1 MEIYFVSN
9 LKKDMKLVNRKQ
21 QAVYSLDKD
30 ALELTHDNKIS
41 FLEKKKTAFKYY
53 FIKMMVKNKTC

>member
-1 MEIYFVSN
+1 MTKENREFFVSN
-9 LKKDMKLVNRKQ
+9 LQKDIKLVNRKQ

-41 FLEKKKTAFKYY
+41 FLEKKKQLLSTILLK
-53 FIKMMVKNKTC
+53 

>member
-30 ALELTHDNKIS
+30 GLELTHDNKIS
-41 FLEKKKTAFKYY
+41 FLEKKNSF
-53 FIKMMVKNKTC
+53 